1 MGCHCPICFCHAAEH
16 CVISMEGEE
25 MPGDPGAGV
34 KETSGRDGGL
44 GQSRAEVLAG
54 YLDRGA

>member
-1 MGCHCPICFCHAAEH
+1 
-16 CVISMEGEE
+16 